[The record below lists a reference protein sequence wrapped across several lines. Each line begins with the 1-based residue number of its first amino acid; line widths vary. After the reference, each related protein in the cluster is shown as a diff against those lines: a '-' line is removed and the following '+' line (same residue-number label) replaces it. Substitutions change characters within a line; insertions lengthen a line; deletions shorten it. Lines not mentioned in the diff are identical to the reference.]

1 MKFVS
6 LDSQH
11 AQIGGKSVNR
21 GLQVFD
27 VARDRNSW
35 C

>member
-11 AQIGGKSVNR
+11 AQIGEKSVNR
-21 GLQVFD
+21 GLPVFD
-27 VARDRNSW
+27 LARDRDSW